1 MTSVPPAGRLT
12 LSWVGKDRSLLGT
25 AAGGY
30 EWVERDDPRVT
41 EVRLLHELEIV
52 GDVAP
57 GPNAAENL
65 LVVGDAYDAL
75 HALTRIP
82 EYAEQLVGK
91 VRLVYIDPPFNTRQ
105 AFAQYD
111 DALEHSVW
119 LTMMRDRLLLI
130 RDLLTIDGSVW
141 VHLDDAEVA
150 YCRVLMDEIF
160 GRGNFL
166 ASVIWKR
173 RNDPRNTATHISAD
187 HDFVLVYA
195 KDADICGFE
204 KLPRTEAMDAAYSNP
219 DGDHRGSWRRGDL
232 AARNFYSKGTYP
244 VVTPSGRAISG
255 PPSGSYWRVSEQEL
269 RRLDE
274 DGRIYWGP
282 DGGSRPY
289 LKRFLSEVKAGRVPS
304 SVWHPEEVGF
314 VRNGK
319 EEVRALIG
327 DVFATPKPERLMQRI
342 LQIASGAGD
351 IVMDCFGGSG
361 TTAAVAHKM
370 GRRWVTV
377 EQEQATVETFTRPR
391 LEKIVAGEDG
401 GGITDAVGWTK
412 GGGFRVLEVGPSMYD
427 VQDGRAFLAEWV
439 TNGAFAEGVAAQLG
453 FRVEHDVPF
462 SGRKGRSRLAV
473 IDGVVDAEVVRA
485 IVSRLDEDER
495 AVLVGKGATPEAG
508 DLLKSLSPGSRLRK
522 VPRDLLKR
530 GVVR

>member
-1 MTSVPPAGRLT
+1 
-12 LSWVGKDRSLLGT
+12 LLGT

-160 GRGNFL
+160 GRDNFL

-195 KDADICGFE
+195 KDVSICEFE

-219 DGDHRGSWRRGDL
+219 DDDHRGPWRRGDL

-289 LKRFLSEVKAGRVPS
+289 LKRFLSEVKTQTLG
-304 SVWHPEEVGF
+304 
-314 VRNGK
+314 
-319 EEVRALIG
+319 IG
-327 DVFATPKPERLMQRI
+327 
-342 LQIASGAGD
+342 
-351 IVMDCFGGSG
+351 
-361 TTAAVAHKM
+361 
-370 GRRWVTV
+370 
-377 EQEQATVETFTRPR
+377 
-391 LEKIVAGEDG
+391 
-401 GGITDAVGWTK
+401 
-412 GGGFRVLEVGPSMYD
+412 
-427 VQDGRAFLAEWV
+427 
-439 TNGAFAEGVAAQLG
+439 
-453 FRVEHDVPF
+453 
-462 SGRKGRSRLAV
+462 
-473 IDGVVDAEVVRA
+473 
-485 IVSRLDEDER
+485 
-495 AVLVGKGATPEAG
+495 
-508 DLLKSLSPGSRLRK
+508 
-522 VPRDLLKR
+522 
-530 GVVR
+530 